1 MDDGQEINVLTTS
14 ATSVDSDS
22 DTIEDGDEVSNGLD
36 PLTSNQG
43 QDSDADGLLD
53 AEEVNQYLT
62 NPLSDDSDGD
72 GFLDGDEIINGTNP
86 NFVEGPPLLLVE
98 ALYESAPGAYTT
110 LDATPID
117 GYPTNFVYQWSFAIG
132 PSLWFPI
139 PDATNSTYSF
149 TGSESYNGEWRV
161 EVSNSIGTN
170 NAVFFYQVF
179 SDTDLDGISDYREE
193 ELLGT
198 DPLEQDSDGD
208 GLSDY
213 DEYYVYSTSPT
224 SDDPD
229 GDGLSDYD
237 EVQQYGTNPNLA
249 DSDGD
254 GLSDSEEL
262 QQYGTD
268 PLQVDSDSDSLSD
281 YDEVNTHA
289 TNPLLADSD
298 ADGLEDDEEIN
309 VYQSNP
315 LLADSDADGLTDGD
329 EALVHAS
336 NLSSSDTDADTYEDA
351 FEVIFSDLGFDINV
365 DSSHVYTQVD
375 QMLNYFPDLTKVS
388 DRALIHPHFQEN
400 ICPLF

>member
-1 MDDGQEINVLTTS
+1 MER
-14 ATSVDSDS
+14 
-22 DTIEDGDEVSNGLD
+22 
-36 PLTSNQG
+36 
-43 QDSDADGLLD
+43 
-53 AEEVNQYLT
+53 
-62 NPLSDDSDGD
+62 
-72 GFLDGDEIINGTNP
+72 
-86 NFVEGPPLLLVE
+86 PPILLVE
-98 ALYESAPGAYTT
+98 ALYESVLGAYITI
-110 LDATPID
+110 DATPID

-132 PSLWFPI
+132 PSLWLPF

-149 TGSESYNGEWRV
+149 PGSESYNGEWRV

-298 ADGLEDDEEIN
+298 ADGLEDDEEVN

-315 LLADSDADGLTDGD
+315 LSADSDADGLTDGD

-375 QMLNYFPDLTKVS
+375 QMLNYFPDLREVS
-388 DRALIHPHFQEN
+388 VEQAKNLMRDIRVGSQTFDVSNGTATIRMYVDESSDLTSSWTNTQHVLEVDIPADQDTMFYR
-400 ICPLF
+400 FRMD